1 MLTFFDLLRSYDLK
15 PEDVRLVRHGNKE
28 IKVQSLF
35 NEDQAKF
42 TAYTAWQP
50 ANKYGKSKYL
60 AIFAPARGTTSLF
73 LGLWS
78 VDGVTANGQ
87 LKRQH
92 LATLKRYKLPEGWS
106 KSSDYYDLTLTKLM
120 GDLSQRLVIE
130 WGGSTLKWVQKKNKS
145 VVEIKPKNSIG
156 EFRSYNEVL
165 LTYPEI
171 QRLAR
176 DRDSN
181 SVWVSALSS
190 VNGVYLIRNRHSGKL
205 YVGSAYGKGGILAR
219 WHNYSRSGHG
229 GNVRLKELDPGVLE
243 FSILEIAPSTMSSNE
258 LIAREQTWKSK
269 LGTRKFGLNEN

>member
-1 MLTFFDLLRSYDLK
+1 MLTFFDLLRSYDLN

-28 IKVQSLF
+28 IRVQSLF
-35 NEDQAKF
+35 NEDKEKF

-50 ANKYGKSKYL
+50 ANKYGKAKYL

-78 VDGVTANGQ
+78 VDGVTPNAQ

-92 LATLKRYKLPEGWS
+92 LATLKHYKLPEGWS
-106 KSSDYYDLTLTKLM
+106 NKSDYYHLSLTKLM

-130 WGGSTLKWVQKKNKS
+130 WGGSTLKWVQIKDKN

-156 EFRSYNEVL
+156 EFRSYSEVK
-165 LTYPEI
+165 LTYQDI
-171 QRLAR
+171 KKLAK
-176 DRDSN
+176 DSDSN

-190 VNGVYLIRNRHSGKL
+190 VNGVYLIRNKHNGKL

-219 WHNYSRSGHG
+219 WHNYSKSGHG
-229 GNVRLKELDPGVLE
+229 GNQRLKELDPGALE
-243 FSILEIAPSTMSSNE
+243 FSILEIAPSTMSNDD
-258 LIAREQTWKSK
+258 LIAREQGWKSK
-269 LGTRKFGLNEN
+269 LGTRKFGLNKN